1 MTRPIEFQLATS
13 DLHHPFSQFETT
25 TAMVSRVLLL
35 CLVTVFGLSVGQ
47 DGDHTNH
54 FSQIISGV
62 GEKLKTAGYQEH
74 ELTEK
79 VLNIKPNDTTFY
91 HR

>member
-13 DLHHPFSQFETT
+13 DLDHRFPQSETAT
-25 TAMVSRVLLL
+25 VMMSRVLLW
-35 CLVTVFGLSVGQ
+35 LVTVLGLSFGQ
-47 DGDHTNH
+47 EDGGHL
-54 FSQIISGV
+54 SQIISGV